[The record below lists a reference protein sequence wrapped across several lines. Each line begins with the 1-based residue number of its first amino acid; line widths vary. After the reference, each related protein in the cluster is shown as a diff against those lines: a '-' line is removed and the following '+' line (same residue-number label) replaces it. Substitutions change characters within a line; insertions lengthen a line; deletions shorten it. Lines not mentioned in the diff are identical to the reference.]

1 MKQKVIVARP
11 KTQHYLE
18 RIFLSLFLLFLFI
31 QYAEAGKI
39 IKWTDDNGVVHYG
52 DVLPSTVA
60 GKKNAELNKEGV
72 VVKKNA
78 QHQLSNSDQ
87 AKAQEKQLRKDSALL
102 ASYSSVEEIEL
113 AMQRNL
119 GAEEYLLKAVYQ
131 RLLDTTNAL
140 EQKVKMRAG
149 YQADNRDIPNYL
161 ENEINASRKQ
171 IESIKAEIVAKKNNI
186 GLIKTRFASYK
197 ARYAELRPRNQSLT
211 AINVHQRNLTELENW
226 KREANKTLSYLLS
239 QTVKYKRSGE
249 AIPSSVVEGIKNA
262 NREIA
267 RADQE
272 IASLRASILSSQQ
285 TFTSK

>member
-226 KREANKTLSYLLS
+226 KREANKSVLYI
-239 QTVKYKRSGE
+239 KK
-249 AIPSSVVEGIKNA
+249 PSSLFERLG
-262 NREIA
+262 
-267 RADQE
+267 
-272 IASLRASILSSQQ
+272 
-285 TFTSK
+285 F